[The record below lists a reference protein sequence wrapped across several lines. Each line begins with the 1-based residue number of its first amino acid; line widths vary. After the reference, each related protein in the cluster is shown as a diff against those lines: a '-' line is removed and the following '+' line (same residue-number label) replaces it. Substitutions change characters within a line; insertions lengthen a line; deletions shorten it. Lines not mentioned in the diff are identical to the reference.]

1 MTVFWKSLGYFLG
14 QKCLQ
19 LMAAWSD
26 QSEVAPLGKVLLNS
40 PPVFMQ
46 FCFSG
51 TSTLILVKMVTWDD
65 TWVALECCAFL
76 SGNRNQDTGFLGQ

>member
-1 MTVFWKSLGYFLG
+1 
-14 QKCLQ
+14 
-19 LMAAWSD
+19 MAAWTD
-26 QSEVAPLGKVLLNS
+26 QSELAPHGKLLLNS

-51 TSTLILVKMVTWDD
+51 ASTLILLKMVTWDD

-76 SGNRNQDTGFLGQ
+76 SGNSNQDIGFLGQ